1 MFVSGMSVKR
11 PVTTV
16 MLMLIA
22 VLLGL
27 VSLNRLPVDLYPEI
41 EVPVA
46 IVSVDYSGVAPAE
59 METLVTKPL
68 EQVLSTVSDL
78 DEISSYSRQGSSI
91 IIVRFQYGTNMDFA
105 ALEMREKVDMVKGA
119 LPDGAGTP
127 MVLKIDPNAK
137 PVIALSMSSQM
148 PIDKLQSIVEDDIS
162 SRIERLDGVA
172 SVSSSGG
179 KEKEIRVEL
188 NQAKLS
194 GYGISITQIQN
205 VLRSENLNLP
215 GGTVKRG
222 DQELIVRTTGEFK
235 TVDEIRNIP
244 LTLRSG
250 ESIRL
255 YDVASV
261 EEKYKDINSMSRY
274 NGESSISLSVSKQ
287 SVANTV
293 KVAEAVLLE
302 VNKLKA

>member
-1 MFVSGMSVKR
+1 MFVAGMSVKR

-91 IIVRFQYGTNMDFA
+91 IIVQFQYGTNMDFA

-119 LPDGAGTP
+119 LPDG
-127 MVLKIDPNAK
+127 
-137 PVIALSMSSQM
+137 
-148 PIDKLQSIVEDDIS
+148 
-162 SRIERLDGVA
+162 
-172 SVSSSGG
+172 
-179 KEKEIRVEL
+179 
-188 NQAKLS
+188 
-194 GYGISITQIQN
+194 
-205 VLRSENLNLP
+205 
-215 GGTVKRG
+215 
-222 DQELIVRTTGEFK
+222 
-235 TVDEIRNIP
+235 
-244 LTLRSG
+244 
-250 ESIRL
+250 
-255 YDVASV
+255 
-261 EEKYKDINSMSRY
+261 
-274 NGESSISLSVSKQ
+274 
-287 SVANTV
+287 
-293 KVAEAVLLE
+293 
-302 VNKLKA
+302 